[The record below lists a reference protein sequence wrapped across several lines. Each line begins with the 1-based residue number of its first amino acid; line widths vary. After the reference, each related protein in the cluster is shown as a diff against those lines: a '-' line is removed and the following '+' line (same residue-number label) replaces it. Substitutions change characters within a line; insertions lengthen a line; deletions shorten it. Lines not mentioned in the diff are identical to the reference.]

1 MYKLEQQE
9 EHNNLINRLQFEKVG
24 ELEKVKL
31 KMA

>member
-9 EHNNLINRLQFEKVG
+9 EHNNLMNRLQYEKVG
-24 ELEKVKL
+24 ELEKVKF